1 MTMRINKTLKGLA
14 LSGIL
19 ITFFMAGCRS
29 DKPSNEEEAEA
40 QALKFAQA
48 FFNFNYSE
56 AKTFCDDSTSKRIDF
71 FVSNLTQR
79 DIDTIRTL
87 PERPTIEIRSVRR
100 GKSKDEAVALC
111 KVENAFVLDTLGRTG
126 HMVDE
131 TVYRINLTKRD
142 GQWKVRMAG
151 LLQNGK

>member
-1 MTMRINKTLKGLA
+1 MRLSRLSKGWIFAGILMTMSFI
-14 LSGIL
+14 
-19 ITFFMAGCRS
+19 GCRT
-29 DKPSNEEEAEA
+29 DKPSNEEEAKA

-48 FFNFNYSE
+48 FFNFNYAE
-56 AKTFCDDSTSKRIDF
+56 AKTFCDDSTAKRIDF
-71 FVSNLTQR
+71 FVSNITQR

-87 PERPTIEIRSVRR
+87 PARPTVEIRSVMRAK
-100 GKSKDEAVALC
+100 GEDEAVVLC

-131 TVYRINLTKRD
+131 AVYQINLVKCE

-151 LLQNGK
+151 LLQNEK

>member
-1 MTMRINKTLKGLA
+1 MRINKRRKGWIYA
-14 LSGIL
+14 GIL
-19 ITFFMAGCRS
+19 MTMLFIGCRS

-48 FFNFNYSE
+48 FFNFNYAE
-56 AKTFCDDSTSKRIDF
+56 AKTFCDDSTAKRIDF

-87 PERPTIEIRSVRR
+87 PARPTIEIRSVRR
-100 GKSKDEAVALC
+100 GESEEEAVALC
-111 KVENAFVLDTLGRTG
+111 KVEKAFVLDTLGRTG
-126 HMVDE
+126 HMVDDALFK
-131 TVYRINLTKRD
+131 INLTKCE

-151 LLQNGK
+151 LLQSEK